1 MHIRAP
7 TDSQTALAP
16 SHGIASSQT
25 GTVVAKLLPAQI
37 ELLPKVVESQ
47 PRSSQVEV
55 DASTE
60 ISIDGFGEGVARCV
74 VGLGVS
80 ATIPG
85 LGNRVWITTGGAS
98 LRAELGETDGTEV
111 AATTAGDGAS
121 VDVIVGAEVDV
132 APTTSAQHLKL

>member
-55 DASTE
+55 D
-60 ISIDGFGEGVARCV
+60 
-74 VGLGVS
+74 
-80 ATIPG
+80 
-85 LGNRVWITTGGAS
+85 
-98 LRAELGETDGTEV
+98 
-111 AATTAGDGAS
+111 
-121 VDVIVGAEVDV
+121 VDVPA
-132 APTTSAQHLKL
+132 TSADDMSNAIAMSFLPEKTRVISEWWHQHKLHENKVGEKWFENGDVWPLSGQK